1 MQHQAKKP
9 RLHLYNLNSRQM
21 SIKHHIQIKIGHEET
36 YQWHNK
42 SKVNIKS
49 AWCYDIISNYGEFL
63 QWIDSLIVNSI
74 LIISKF

>member
-1 MQHQAKKP
+1 MKRHV
-9 RLHLYNLNSRQM
+9 N
-21 SIKHHIQIKIGHEET
+21 GT
-36 YQWHNK
+36 TK

-74 LIISKF
+74 LVISKF